1 MLPNASEDHD
11 PLVASQVDILHTPSE
26 DHDLQYYI
34 IK

>member
-26 DHDLQYYI
+26 DHDLLN
-34 IK
+34 